1 MLSKLRDYSS
11 YFLWFLIISF
21 VGFMAFSGVQEC
33 GSGPAQRGIVA
44 EINGQPITLAAY
56 SNAISRAQQNRQ
68 EKGEEL
74 TDEQM
79 SQLREQTWQQLIGA
93 LIIEQETSRRNINV
107 TDEELA
113 MFLRQY
119 PPDELQQNEAFQIE
133 GKFDYQ
139 RYLQAMSN
147 TTPEYTQF
155 WKSVE
160 SYWRPQLR
168 QSKLQQ
174 QIISAVR
181 VSDAEVREQYHTF
194 NDAAR
199 VEFLLITSSP
209 YNKQVGTPTDDSLQA
224 IYEQEQSRYK
234 RDDRVKMDIVMWNKQ
249 PSAAD
254 RAWVHDQI
262 LEVKKQLDAGAEFA
276 TMAEQYSMDGTAS
289 NGGDLGWF
297 GKGAMVKPFEDAAYA
312 LQPGQVSA
320 PVETQFGWHLIK
332 LDETRASEAKEGETE
347 LRARHILI
355 RPEISQQTTDS
366 IMRAADDY
374 AIAVREGGIAVSDT
388 TAKAVGGRFLATG
401 YVQRGENIPV
411 VGTVPGL
418 KTWAFTAEIGS
429 VSEPTDEA
437 GKIMVAKLVERREKG
452 VAPFEEVRTQV
463 QTRYTNIKARDLAKV
478 QADSLSRLFHAGTP
492 LKDLST
498 GTTNVTYTLT
508 ELFTRSITVPNVG
521 KSPLFMG
528 AAFNLTYENPKS
540 EPVVV
545 DNGWAIISLV
555 EKQVADEAAMTGI
568 RDSVAGT
575 VLRAKQNDVFT
586 RWFTELYENADIRDY
601 RGQVFGSSL

>member
-33 GSGPAQRGIVA
+33 GAGPAQRGIVA

-68 EKGEEL
+68 DKGEEL
-74 TDEQM
+74 TDDQM

-93 LIIEQETSRRNINV
+93 LLIEQETTRRNIKV
-107 TDEELA
+107 SDEELA

-119 PPDELQQNEAFQIE
+119 PPDELQQNPAFQTE

-139 RYLQAMSN
+139 KYLQAMSN
-147 TTPEYTQF
+147 TAPEFTQF

-160 SYWRPQLR
+160 SFWRPQLR

-174 QIISAVR
+174 QVISAVR
-181 VSDAEVREQYHTF
+181 VADAEVREQYHAF

-199 VEFLLITSSP
+199 VEFLFITSSP
-209 YNKQVGTPTDDSLQA
+209 YSKDVGTPTDDSLMVY
-224 IYEQEQSRYK
+224 YEQEKSRYE
-234 RDDRVKMDIVMWNKQ
+234 RAERVKMDVVMWAKQ
-249 PSAAD
+249 PSEAD
-254 RAWVHDQI
+254 RQWVRDQI
-262 LEVKKQLDAGAEFA
+262 LDVKKQLDGGADFA
-276 TMAEQYSMDGTAS
+276 TMAEQYSMDGTAA

-312 LQPGQVSA
+312 LKPGEVSA

-332 LDETRASEAKEGETE
+332 LDETRPVEGKEGEIE

-355 RPEISQQTTDS
+355 RPEVSQQTSDS
-366 IMRAADDY
+366 IMRAADDF
-374 AIAVREGGIAVSDT
+374 AMSVREGSVTVSDT
-388 TAKAVGGRFLATG
+388 AAKAVGGRFFATG
-401 YVQRGENIPV
+401 YVQRGDNV
-411 VGTVPGL
+411 ALLGNVPGL
-418 KTWAFTAEIGS
+418 KAWAFTAEVGS
-429 VSEPTDEA
+429 VSEPMDEA
-437 GKIMVAKLVERREKG
+437 GKFIVARLAERREKG
-452 VAPFEEVRTQV
+452 VAPFEEVRSQV
-463 QTRYTNIKARDLAKV
+463 QTRYTNIKSRELAKV

-498 GTTNVTYTLT
+498 GATNVTYTLT
-508 ELFTRSITVPNVG
+508 ELFNRSKTVPNVG

-528 AAFNLTYENPKS
+528 AVFNLTYEQPKS
-540 EPVVV
+540 EPVMV
-545 DNGWAIISLV
+545 DNGWAILNLV
-555 EKQVADEAAMTGI
+555 EKQLADEAAMAGV
-568 RDSVAGT
+568 RDSVAGMI
-575 VLRAKQNDVFT
+575 LRNKQNDVFT
-586 RWFTELYENADIRDY
+586 RWFTELYEGADIHDY